1 MDKYI
6 FVNGV
11 MQLNPEWVKA
21 QGATVTA
28 PPPKALAVVST
39 PNDIMQATVAQQ
51 QATGQPMLLTPSAT
65 QPMTVMQSQAYTSQ
79 FGETFQAGSGAIVD
93 GLTAL
98 FGRYEIPIG
107 LLDKLLL
114 LARYELNF
122 IIDDSGSMC
131 NTTDM
136 FMRDIHPET
145 RYNVEQRCA
154 RSRIQP
160 HAGLQLTRWEEAEN
174 RLHIM
179 IDFLQYLPIQ
189 NMRISFL
196 NAPQVL
202 RFSHIGKAP
211 QQFAAEL
218 HAEVRNNFT
227 QMKGGMTPTYAKLEQ
242 AFNST
247 NTFTMHY
254 FFTDG
259 VPSDRSIA
267 AVCDLVVRRRNPA
280 MNPLTFITCT
290 DKDEE
295 AEWMKS
301 IEDKA
306 PFCSEVDDFSDERLE
321 VVGGRDPMT
330 GRPVVG
336 DQGAGFPYTYG
347 FWLVS
352 QLVAAINP
360 DDLDALDEEYPL
372 TKRTLDML
380 LGRRLTPQEYQQYFD
395 LNPHAPKYRHMFGQ
409 FCRED
414 VVARQILPQLQAQSM
429 PAFVQ
434 PPVPGYVT
442 AGLQPPPVQAP
453 PVMVAASPQQPMPAQ
468 GFAPPQ
474 MPMQGYAAQPP
485 MPQGYS
491 SQPQQPLPYPPPPGG
506 YSSSGPGLFNQPV
519 AHPPVN
525 QTQQQFQGPKI

>member
-11 MQLNPEWVKA
+11 MQINPEWLKT
-21 QGATVTA
+21 QGSQVTA
-28 PPPKALAVVST
+28 PPPKALAIVST
-39 PNDIMQATVAQQ
+39 PNDIMQATQAQQ
-51 QATGQPMLLTPSAT
+51 QATGQPMMLTPSAM
-65 QPMTVMQSQAYTSQ
+65 QPMTVMQSPAYASQ
-79 FGETFQAGSGAIVD
+79 FGTQFQANGGAVVD
-93 GLTAL
+93 ALTEL

-107 LLDKLLL
+107 LLDKLLY
-114 LARYELNF
+114 LARYQLNF
-122 IIDDSGSMC
+122 IIDDSGSMG
-131 NTTDM
+131 NTTDV

-160 HAGLQLTRWEEAEN
+160 HANMQLTRWEEAEN

-196 NAPQVL
+196 NSPQVL
-202 RFSHIGKAP
+202 QFSHIGKPP
-211 QQFAAEL
+211 QQFG
-218 HAEVRNNFT
+218 AEVHAAVRNSFT
-227 QMKGGMTPTYAKLEQ
+227 KMMGGMTPTYGKLQQ
-242 AFNST
+242 AFNT
-247 NTFTMHY
+247 NNTFTMHY

-259 VPSDRSIA
+259 VPSDRGVQ
-267 AVCDLVVRRRNPA
+267 AVCDLVVRRPNPA

-295 AEWMKS
+295 ADWMKT

-306 PFCSEVDDFSDERLE
+306 LFCSEIDDFSDERLE
-321 VVGGRDPMT
+321 VMGGRDPMT
-330 GRPVVG
+330 GRPVLG

-352 QLVAAINP
+352 HLVAAINP

-372 TKRTLDML
+372 TKRTLDLL
-380 LGRRLTPQEYQQYFD
+380 LGRRLTTQEYQQYFD
-395 LNPHAPKYRHMFGQ
+395 LNPHSAKYRHLFTQ

-414 VVARQILPQLQAQSM
+414 VVARQILPQFQSQ
-429 PAFVQ
+429 PVPNYQQ

-442 AGLQPPPVQAP
+442 AGLQPPPVVQA
-453 PVMVAASPQQPMPAQ
+453 APQQL
-468 GFAPPQ
+468 
-474 MPMQGYAAQPP
+474 QP
-485 MPQGYS
+485 GS
-491 SQPQQPLPYPPPPGG
+491 YPPPPGYG
-506 YSSSGPGLFNQPV
+506 SSAGGIFAQTAPQQPP
-519 AHPPVN
+519 A
-525 QTQQQFQGPKI
+525 TQPLLPQVQGPRY